1 MSRDT
6 PYTGNYSVTYHYNDD
21 AGNTSGLR
29 SKAMER
35 RDFIKMTGA
44 AAVAAAAT
52 GIAGGCAS
60 KVKNSENDKA
70 GSAGDNGMAGGGMTY
85 RTDPKFGEKVSVLG
99 YGCMRWQMTRD
110 ENGKDIIDQESVNEL
125 VDYALARGVNY
136 FDSSPVYLQG
146 QSEAATGLALSR
158 HPRDSYY
165 IATKLSNF
173 SDWSRENSLLMYHKS
188 FENFRTDHLDYYL
201 LHSVG
206 KSMEDFENRYIDN
219 GMLDFLLK
227 EREKGRIGHLG
238 FSFHG
243 KREMFDELLKTHD
256 KYHWDFIQ
264 IQMNYRDWSHAEG
277 NNCNADHMYGELEKR
292 GIPVV
297 IMEPLRGGSLAKL
310 PNRIVDEL
318 KERMP
323 SESVAS
329 WAFRFA
335 GTPEN
340 VLTVLSG
347 MTYMEHLQDNLRT
360 YSPLQPLTAEEN
372 EFLEKVAERLSSYP
386 LVPCTACQY
395 CMPCPYGL
403 DIPGIFRHYNSC
415 VNEGYVVT
423 EPTNKEG
430 TDSAEF
436 SREMKAY
443 RKARRAYLLSYDRAI
458 EKNRQANRCIGCEKC
473 VSHCPQNIRIPN
485 EIHRIDHLIE
495 SLRRHSDRF

>member
-1 MSRDT
+1 
-6 PYTGNYSVTYHYNDD
+6 
-21 AGNTSGLR
+21 
-29 SKAMER
+29 
-35 RDFIKMTGA
+35 MTGA
-44 AAVAAAAT
+44 AAAVAVAT

-60 KVKNSENDKA
+60 KVKNSGNSKA
-70 GSAGDNGMAGGGMTY
+70 VSAGDNGMAGGGMTY

-99 YGCMRWQMTRD
+99 YGCMRWQMTKD

-146 QSEAATGLALSR
+146 QSEAASGLALSR
-158 HPRDSYY
+158 YPRDSYY

-201 LHSVG
+201 LHSIG
-206 KSMEDFENRYIDN
+206 RSIEDFENRYVKN

-227 EREKGRIGHLG
+227 EREAGRIRHLG
-238 FSFHG
+238 YSFHG
-243 KREMFDELLKTHD
+243 NRQMFDELLKTHG

-473 VSHCPQNIRIPN
+473 VSHCPQNIRIPS

-495 SLRRHSDRF
+495 SLRRHSDRL

>member
-6 PYTGNYSVTYHYNDD
+6 PYTGDYSVTYHYNDD

-44 AAVAAAAT
+44 AAAAAAAT

-60 KVKNSENDKA
+60 KVKNSGNDKA

-85 RTDPKFGEKVSVLG
+85 RTDPKFREKVSVLG
-99 YGCMRWQMTRD
+99 YGCMRWQMTKD

-146 QSEAATGLALSR
+146 QSEAASGLALSR

-201 LHSVG
+201 LHSIG
-206 KSMEDFENRYIDN
+206 RSIEDFENRYVKN

-227 EREKGRIGHLG
+227 EREAGRIRHLG
-238 FSFHG
+238 YSFHG
-243 KREMFDELLKTHD
+243 NRQMFDELLKTHG

-360 YSPLQPLTAEEN
+360 FSPLQPLTAEEN
-372 EFLEKVAERLSSYP
+372 VFLEKVAERLSSYP

-423 EPTNKEG
+423 EPTNEEG

-458 EKNRQANRCIGCEKC
+458 EKNRQANRCIGCGQC
-473 VSHCPQNIRIPN
+473 MSHCPQDINIPH

-495 SLRRHSDRF
+495 SLRRHSDRL

>member
-1 MSRDT
+1 
-6 PYTGNYSVTYHYNDD
+6 
-21 AGNTSGLR
+21 
-29 SKAMER
+29 
-35 RDFIKMTGA
+35 MTGA
-44 AAVAAAAT
+44 AAAAAVAT

-60 KVKNSENDKA
+60 KVKNSGNDKA

-99 YGCMRWQMTRD
+99 YGCMRWQMTKD

-146 QSEAATGLALSR
+146 QSEAASGLALSR

-201 LHSVG
+201 LHSIG
-206 KSMEDFENRYIDN
+206 RSIEDFENRYVKN

-227 EREKGRIGHLG
+227 EREAGRIRHLG
-238 FSFHG
+238 YSFHG
-243 KREMFDELLKTHD
+243 NRQMFDELLKTHG

-264 IQMNYRDWSHAEG
+264 IQMNYRDWSHAEV

-310 PNRIVDEL
+310 PNSIVDEL

-473 VSHCPQNIRIPN
+473 VSHCPQNIRIPS
-485 EIHRIDHLIE
+485 EIHRIDHLVE
-495 SLRRHSDRF
+495 NLRRHSDRL

>member
-1 MSRDT
+1 
-6 PYTGNYSVTYHYNDD
+6 
-21 AGNTSGLR
+21 
-29 SKAMER
+29 MER

-44 AAVAAAAT
+44 AAAAAAAT

-60 KVKNSENDKA
+60 KAKNSVKEQA
-70 GSAGDNGMAGGGMTY
+70 GSAGDDGMTGGGMTY

-99 YGCMRWQMTRD
+99 YGCMRWQMTKD

-146 QSEAATGLALSR
+146 QSEAASGLALSR

-201 LHSVG
+201 LHSIG
-206 KSMEDFENRYIDN
+206 RSIEDFENRYVKN

-227 EREKGRIGHLG
+227 EREAGRIRHLG
-238 FSFHG
+238 YSFHG
-243 KREMFDELLKTHD
+243 NRQMFDELLKTHG

-264 IQMNYRDWSHAEG
+264 IQMNYRDWSHAEV

-310 PNRIVDEL
+310 PNSIVDEL

-473 VSHCPQNIRIPN
+473 VSHCPQNIRIPS

>member
-6 PYTGNYSVTYHYNDD
+6 PYTGDYSVTYHYNDD

-44 AAVAAAAT
+44 AAAAAVAT

-60 KVKNSENDKA
+60 KVKNSGNDKA

-99 YGCMRWQMTRD
+99 YGCMRWQMTKD

-146 QSEAATGLALSR
+146 QSEAASGLALSR

-173 SDWSRENSLLMYHKS
+173 SDWSRENSLLMYHMS

-201 LHSVG
+201 LHSIG
-206 KSMEDFENRYIDN
+206 RSIEDFENRYVKN

-227 EREKGRIGHLG
+227 EREAGRIRHLG
-238 FSFHG
+238 YSFHG
-243 KREMFDELLKTHD
+243 NRQMFDELLKTHG

-310 PNRIVDEL
+310 PNSIVDEL

-473 VSHCPQNIRIPN
+473 VSHCPQNIRIPS

-495 SLRRHSDRF
+495 NLRRHSDRL

>member
-6 PYTGNYSVTYHYNDD
+6 PYTGDYSVTYHYNDD

-44 AAVAAAAT
+44 AAAAAAAT

-60 KVKNSENDKA
+60 KVKNSGNDKA

-99 YGCMRWQMTRD
+99 YGCMRWQMTKD

-146 QSEAATGLALSR
+146 QSEAASGLALSR

-201 LHSVG
+201 LHSIG
-206 KSMEDFENRYIDN
+206 RSIEDFENRYVKN
-219 GMLDFLLK
+219 GMLDFLFK
-227 EREKGRIGHLG
+227 EREAGRIRHLG
-238 FSFHG
+238 YSFHG
-243 KREMFDELLKTHD
+243 NRQMFDELLKTHE

-360 YSPLQPLTAEEN
+360 FSPLQPLTAEEN
-372 EFLEKVAERLSSYP
+372 VFLEKVAERLSSYP
-386 LVPCTACQY
+386 LVSCTACQY

-423 EPTNKEG
+423 EPTNEEG

-436 SREMKAY
+436 NREMKAY

-495 SLRRHSDRF
+495 NLRRHSDRF

>member
-1 MSRDT
+1 
-6 PYTGNYSVTYHYNDD
+6 
-21 AGNTSGLR
+21 
-29 SKAMER
+29 
-35 RDFIKMTGA
+35 MTGA

-99 YGCMRWQMTRD
+99 YGCMRWQMTKD

-146 QSEAATGLALSR
+146 QSEAASGLALSR

-173 SDWSRENSLLMYHKS
+173 SDWSRENSLLMYRKS

-206 KSMEDFENRYIDN
+206 RSIEDFENRYVKN

-227 EREKGRIGHLG
+227 EREAGRIRHLG
-238 FSFHG
+238 YSFHG
-243 KREMFDELLKTHD
+243 NRQMFDELLKTHD

-277 NNCNADHMYGELEKR
+277 NNCNADYMYGELEKR

-360 YSPLQPLTAEEN
+360 FSPLQPLTAEEN
-372 EFLEKVAERLSSYP
+372 VFLEKVAERLSSYP

-423 EPTNKEG
+423 EPTNEEG
-430 TDSAEF
+430 TDSAGF

-458 EKNRQANRCIGCEKC
+458 EKNRQANRCIGCEEC
-473 VSHCPQNIRIPN
+473 VSRCPQNIRIPN

-495 SLRRHSDRF
+495 NLRRHSDRL

>member
-1 MSRDT
+1 
-6 PYTGNYSVTYHYNDD
+6 
-21 AGNTSGLR
+21 
-29 SKAMER
+29 
-35 RDFIKMTGA
+35 MTGA
-44 AAVAAAAT
+44 AAAAAAAT

-60 KVKNSENDKA
+60 KVKNSGNSKA

-99 YGCMRWQMTRD
+99 YGCMRWQMTKD

-146 QSEAATGLALSR
+146 QSEAASGLALSR

-243 KREMFDELLKTHD
+243 KREMFDELLKTHG

-310 PNRIVDEL
+310 PNSIVDEL

-360 YSPLQPLTAEEN
+360 FSPLQPLTAEEN
-372 EFLEKVAERLSSYP
+372 EFLGKVAERLSRYP
-386 LVPCTACQY
+386 LIHCTACQY

-423 EPTNKEG
+423 EPTNEEG

-436 SREMKAY
+436 NREMKAY

>member
-1 MSRDT
+1 MT
-6 PYTGNYSVTYHYNDD
+6 QVI
-21 AGNTSGLR
+21 R

-44 AAVAAAAT
+44 AAAAAAT
-52 GIAGGCAS
+52 IGIAGGCAS
-60 KVKNSENDKA
+60 KAKNSVKEQA
-70 GSAGDNGMAGGGMTY
+70 GSAGDDGMTGGGMTY

-99 YGCMRWQMTRD
+99 YGCMRWQMTKD

-146 QSEAATGLALSR
+146 QSEAASGLALSR

-173 SDWSRENSLLMYHKS
+173 SDWSRENSMLMYRKS

-201 LHSVG
+201 LHSIG
-206 KSMEDFENRYIDN
+206 RSIEDFENRYVKN

-227 EREKGRIGHLG
+227 EREAGHIRHLG
-238 FSFHG
+238 YSFHG
-243 KREMFDELLKTHD
+243 NRQMFDELLKTHE
-256 KYHWDFIQ
+256 KCHWDFIQ
-264 IQMNYRDWSHAEG
+264 IQMNYRDWSHADG
-277 NNCNADHMYGELEKR
+277 RNCNADHMYGELEKR

-473 VSHCPQNIRIPN
+473 VSHCPQNIRIPS

>member
-6 PYTGNYSVTYHYNDD
+6 PYTGDYSVTYHYNDD

-44 AAVAAAAT
+44 AAAAAVAT

-60 KVKNSENDKA
+60 KVKNSGNDKA

-99 YGCMRWQMTRD
+99 YGCMRWQMTKD

-146 QSEAATGLALSR
+146 QSEAASGLALSR

-201 LHSVG
+201 LHSIG
-206 KSMEDFENRYIDN
+206 RSIEDFENRYVKN

-227 EREKGRIGHLG
+227 EREAGRIRHLG
-238 FSFHG
+238 YSFHG
-243 KREMFDELLKTHD
+243 NRQMFDELLKTHG

-264 IQMNYRDWSHAEG
+264 IQMNYRDWSHAEV

-310 PNRIVDEL
+310 PNSIVDEL

-458 EKNRQANRCIGCEKC
+458 EKNRQANRCIGCGKC

>member
-6 PYTGNYSVTYHYNDD
+6 PYTGDYSVTYHYNDD

-99 YGCMRWQMTRD
+99 YGCMRWQMTKD

-146 QSEAATGLALSR
+146 QSEAASGLALSR

-173 SDWSRENSLLMYHKS
+173 SDWSRENSLLMYRKS

-206 KSMEDFENRYIDN
+206 RSIEDFENRYVKN

-227 EREKGRIGHLG
+227 EREAGRIRHLG
-238 FSFHG
+238 YSFHG
-243 KREMFDELLKTHD
+243 NRQMFDELLKTHD

-277 NNCNADHMYGELEKR
+277 NNCNADYMYGELEKR

-360 YSPLQPLTAEEN
+360 FSPLQPLTAEEN
-372 EFLEKVAERLSSYP
+372 VFLEKVAERLSSYP

-423 EPTNKEG
+423 EPTNEEG
-430 TDSAEF
+430 TDSAGF

-458 EKNRQANRCIGCEKC
+458 EKNRQANRCIGCEEC
-473 VSHCPQNIRIPN
+473 VSRCPQNIRIPN

-495 SLRRHSDRF
+495 NLRRHSDRL

>member
-35 RDFIKMTGA
+35 RDFIKMTGEA
-44 AAVAAAAT
+44 AAAAAAT

-60 KVKNSENDKA
+60 KVKNSGNDKA

-99 YGCMRWQMTRD
+99 YGCMRWQMTKD

-146 QSEAATGLALSR
+146 QSEAASGLALSR

-201 LHSVG
+201 LHSIG
-206 KSMEDFENRYIDN
+206 RSIEDFENRYVKN

-227 EREKGRIGHLG
+227 EREAGRIRHLG
-238 FSFHG
+238 YSFHG
-243 KREMFDELLKTHD
+243 NRQMFDELLKTHG

-360 YSPLQPLTAEEN
+360 FSPLQPLTAEEN
-372 EFLEKVAERLSSYP
+372 VFLEKVAERLSSYP

-423 EPTNKEG
+423 EPTNEEG

-485 EIHRIDHLIE
+485 EIHRIDYLIE

>member
-6 PYTGNYSVTYHYNDD
+6 PYTGDYSVTYHYNDD

-44 AAVAAAAT
+44 AAAAAVAT

-60 KVKNSENDKA
+60 KGKNSGNDKA

-99 YGCMRWQMTRD
+99 YGCMRWQMTKD

-146 QSEAATGLALSR
+146 QSEAASGLALSR

-201 LHSVG
+201 LHSIG
-206 KSMEDFENRYIDN
+206 RSIEDFENRYVKN

-227 EREKGRIGHLG
+227 EREAGRIRHLG
-238 FSFHG
+238 YSFHG
-243 KREMFDELLKTHD
+243 NRQMFDELLKTHG

-264 IQMNYRDWSHAEG
+264 IQMNYRDWSHAEV

-310 PNRIVDEL
+310 PNSIVDEL

-458 EKNRQANRCIGCEKC
+458 EKNRQANRCIGCGKC

>member
-6 PYTGNYSVTYHYNDD
+6 PYTGDYSVTYHYNDD

-44 AAVAAAAT
+44 AAAAAVAT

-60 KVKNSENDKA
+60 KVKNSGNDKA

-99 YGCMRWQMTRD
+99 YGCMRWQMTKD

-146 QSEAATGLALSR
+146 QSEAASGLALSR

-173 SDWSRENSLLMYHKS
+173 SDWSRENSLLMYHMS

-201 LHSVG
+201 LHSIG
-206 KSMEDFENRYIDN
+206 RSIEDFENRYVKN

-227 EREKGRIGHLG
+227 EREAGRIRHLG
-238 FSFHG
+238 YSFHG
-243 KREMFDELLKTHD
+243 NRQMFDELLKTHG

-310 PNRIVDEL
+310 PNSIVDEL

-473 VSHCPQNIRIPN
+473 VSHCPQNIRIPS
-485 EIHRIDHLIE
+485 EIHRIDHLVE
-495 SLRRHSDRF
+495 NLRRHSDRL

>member
-1 MSRDT
+1 
-6 PYTGNYSVTYHYNDD
+6 
-21 AGNTSGLR
+21 
-29 SKAMER
+29 MER

>member
-6 PYTGNYSVTYHYNDD
+6 PYTGDYSVTYHYNDD

-44 AAVAAAAT
+44 AAAAAAAT

-60 KVKNSENDKA
+60 KVKNSGNDKA

-99 YGCMRWQMTRD
+99 YGCMRWQMTKD

-146 QSEAATGLALSR
+146 QSEAASGLALSR

-173 SDWSRENSLLMYHKS
+173 SDWSRENSMLMYRKS

-201 LHSVG
+201 LHSIG
-206 KSMEDFENRYIDN
+206 RSIEDFENRYIKN

-227 EREKGRIGHLG
+227 EREAGRIRHLG
-238 FSFHG
+238 YSFHG
-243 KREMFDELLKTHD
+243 NRQMFDELLKTHG

-264 IQMNYRDWSHAEG
+264 IQMNYRDWSHAEV

-473 VSHCPQNIRIPN
+473 VSHCPQNIRIPS

-495 SLRRHSDRF
+495 NLRRHSDRL

>member
-44 AAVAAAAT
+44 AAAAAAAT

-60 KVKNSENDKA
+60 KVKNSGNDKA
-70 GSAGDNGMAGGGMTY
+70 GSAGDKGMAGGGMTY

-99 YGCMRWQMTRD
+99 YGCMRWQMTKD

-146 QSEAATGLALSR
+146 QSEAASGLALSR

-201 LHSVG
+201 LHSIG
-206 KSMEDFENRYIDN
+206 RSIEDFENRYVKN

-227 EREKGRIGHLG
+227 EREAGRIRHLG
-238 FSFHG
+238 YSFHG
-243 KREMFDELLKTHD
+243 NRQMFDELLKTHG

-360 YSPLQPLTAEEN
+360 FSPLQPLTAEEN
-372 EFLEKVAERLSSYP
+372 VFLEKVAERLSSYP

-423 EPTNKEG
+423 EPTNEEG

-485 EIHRIDHLIE
+485 EIHRIDYLIE

>member
-6 PYTGNYSVTYHYNDD
+6 PYTGDYSVTYHYNDD

-44 AAVAAAAT
+44 AAAAAAAT

-60 KVKNSENDKA
+60 KVKNSGNDKA

-99 YGCMRWQMTRD
+99 YGCMRWQMTKD

-146 QSEAATGLALSR
+146 QSEAASGLALSR

-201 LHSVG
+201 LHSIG
-206 KSMEDFENRYIDN
+206 RSIEDFENRYVKN

-227 EREKGRIGHLG
+227 EREAGRIRHLG
-238 FSFHG
+238 YSFHG
-243 KREMFDELLKTHD
+243 NRQMFDELLKTHG

-264 IQMNYRDWSHAEG
+264 IQMNYRDWSHAEV

-310 PNRIVDEL
+310 PTRIVDEL

-473 VSHCPQNIRIPN
+473 VSHCPQNIRIPS

>member
-6 PYTGNYSVTYHYNDD
+6 PYTGDYSVTYHYNDD

-99 YGCMRWQMTRD
+99 YGCMRWQMTKD

-146 QSEAATGLALSR
+146 QSEAASGLALSR

-173 SDWSRENSLLMYHKS
+173 SDWSRENSLLMYRKS

-206 KSMEDFENRYIDN
+206 RSIEDFENRYVKN

-227 EREKGRIGHLG
+227 EREAGRIRHLG
-238 FSFHG
+238 YSFHG
-243 KREMFDELLKTHD
+243 NRQMFDELLKTHD

-264 IQMNYRDWSHAEG
+264 IQMNYRDRSHAEG
-277 NNCNADHMYGELEKR
+277 NNCNADYMYGELEKR

-360 YSPLQPLTAEEN
+360 FSPLQPLTAEEN
-372 EFLEKVAERLSSYP
+372 VFLEKVAERLSSYP

-423 EPTNKEG
+423 EPTNEEG
-430 TDSAEF
+430 TDSAGF

-458 EKNRQANRCIGCEKC
+458 EKNRQANRCIGCEEC
-473 VSHCPQNIRIPN
+473 VSRCPQNIRIPN

-495 SLRRHSDRF
+495 NLRRHSDRL